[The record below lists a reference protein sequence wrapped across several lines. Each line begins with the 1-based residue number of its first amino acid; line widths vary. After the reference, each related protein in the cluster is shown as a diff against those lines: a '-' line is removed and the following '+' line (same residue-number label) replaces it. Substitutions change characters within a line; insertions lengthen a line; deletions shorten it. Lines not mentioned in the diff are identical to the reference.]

1 LVTLTKILQRSQQA
15 LKSYFSHRS
24 QDNCRQDNLQK
35 QDSAVHKLPIPEAKP
50 APFPPNELE
59 RLKALYDYQILDTA
73 PEQAFDDLTTL
84 ASAICGTPI
93 ALVSLVDAKRQWFKS
108 KVGLDATETPRDLA
122 FCAYAILS
130 PSEPLIVP
138 NALEDERFAT
148 NPLVLF
154 EPNIRFYAGVPLVTP
169 DSCPIGTLCVID
181 KVPRQLTSQQ
191 LTALQVL
198 GRQVIAQLELRH
210 NLAKLEQ
217 TVLQQKRTE
226 QALRRSMA
234 TNRALI
240 DAIPDLM
247 FRINR
252 DGVVVGYKNSNE
264 SILSLNETDFRGKK
278 VEEILPV
285 PLAQRFLD
293 GVEQARQTGQLQILE
308 EEWSWQESTVYW
320 EARFAVSQGNE
331 VLAIIRNITERKQA
345 ENELRETLKKERELN
360 ELKTRFISMASHEFR
375 TPLTSIMGSTELVEH
390 YSHKWSDEKKQV
402 HFNRIY
408 SNIRH
413 MTQMLDEVLLVGKA
427 EAGKLEFNP
436 APMNVIEFC
445 RSFVEELQQG
455 AGREH
460 TIIFTP
466 QGLCLESESSVDS
479 SPSTAA
485 NLDKKLLQYIL
496 SNLLSNAIKYSPV
509 SSTIQ
514 LVLTCR
520 DNQIEIQVQDRGIGI
535 PEEDQPRLFEAFHR
549 ATNVEGVPGT
559 GLGLVIVK
567 NAVDLHGGSITI
579 NSKVGEGTTFTVRL
593 PLNASPILVAGNELT
608 D

>member
-1 LVTLTKILQRSQQA
+1 LVTITKILQRSQQV
-15 LKSYFSHRS
+15 LKSYFSPPS
-24 QDNCRQDNLQK
+24 QDNRQQGNLQK
-35 QDSAVHKLPIPEAKP
+35 QPSAVHKLPTPEAKP
-50 APFPPNELE
+50 APLPPNEVE

-93 ALVSLVDAKRQWFKS
+93 ALVSLVDRNRQWFKS

-122 FCAYAILS
+122 FCAHAILC

-148 NPLVLF
+148 NPLVLLD
-154 EPNIRFYAGVPLVTP
+154 PNIRFYAGVPLVTP
-169 DSCPIGTLCVID
+169 NSCPIGTLCVID
-181 KVPRQLTSQQ
+181 QVPRQLTSQQ
-191 LTALQVL
+191 IAALQVL
-198 GRQVIAQLELRH
+198 GRQVIAQLELRY

-217 TVLQQKRTE
+217 TVIQQQRTE
-226 QALRRSMA
+226 QALRSSMA

-240 DAIPDLM
+240 NAIPDLM
-247 FRINR
+247 FRINQ

-264 SILSLNETDFRGKK
+264 SMLSLNETDFRGKK
-278 VEEILPV
+278 VEEILPA

-293 GVEQARQTGQLQILE
+293 GVEQARQTGKLQILE

-331 VLAIIRNITERKQA
+331 VLAIVRNITDRKQA

-360 ELKTRFISMASHEFR
+360 ELKSRFISMASHEFR

-390 YSHKWSDEKKQV
+390 YSHKWSDQKKQV
-402 HFNRIY
+402 HFDRIY
-408 SNIRH
+408 SNVRH

-436 APMNVIEFC
+436 APMNVIQFC

-466 QGLCLESESSVDS
+466 QGLCLESESTADS
-479 SPSTAA
+479 SPCSAA
-485 NLDKKLLQYIL
+485 NFDKKLLQYIL

-509 SSTIQ
+509 ASTIQ
-514 LVLTCR
+514 LVLTCHDSR
-520 DNQIEIQVQDRGIGI
+520 IEIQIQDQGIGI
-535 PEEDQPRLFEAFHR
+535 PDEDQSRLFEAFHR

-567 NAVDLHGGSITI
+567 NAVDLHGGSMTI
-579 NSKVGEGTTFTVRL
+579 NSKVGEGTTFTVTL
-593 PLNASPILVAGNELT
+593 PLNSSTALIQ
-608 D
+608 

>member
-1 LVTLTKILQRSQQA
+1 MVTITKILRRSQQV
-15 LKSYFSHRS
+15 LKSYFSPRS
-24 QDNCRQDNLQK
+24 QDNRQQENLQK
-35 QDSAVHKLPIPEAKP
+35 QASAVHELPTPQAKP
-50 APFPPNELE
+50 APLPPNELE

-93 ALVSLVDAKRQWFKS
+93 ALVSLVDAGRQWFKS

-122 FCAYAILS
+122 FCAHAILS

-148 NPLVLF
+148 NPLVLLD
-154 EPNIRFYAGVPLVTP
+154 PNIRFYAGVPLLTP
-169 DSCPIGTLCVID
+169 NSCSIGTLCVID
-181 KVPRQLTSQQ
+181 QVPRQLTSQQ
-191 LTALQVL
+191 LTALTVL

-210 NLAKLEQ
+210 NLAKLKQ
-217 TVLQQKRTE
+217 TVIHQKRTE
-226 QALRRSMA
+226 QALRSSMA

-240 DAIPDLM
+240 NAIPDLM
-247 FRINR
+247 FRINQ
-252 DGVVVGYKNSNE
+252 DGVVVGYKSSNE
-264 SILSLNETDFRGKK
+264 SMLSLDESDFRGKK

-293 GVEQARQTGQLQILE
+293 GVERARQTGKLQILE

-331 VLAIIRNITERKQA
+331 VLAIVRNITDRKQA

-402 HFNRIY
+402 HFDRIY
-408 SNIRH
+408 SNVRH
-413 MTQMLDEVLLVGKA
+413 MTQMLNEVLLVGKA
-427 EAGKLEFNP
+427 EAGKLDFNP
-436 APMNVIEFC
+436 APINVIQFC
-445 RSFVEELQQG
+445 HSFVEELQHG
-455 AGREH
+455 PGREH
-460 TIIFTP
+460 TIIFTH
-466 QGLCLESESSVDS
+466 QGLCLESKSLADS
-479 SPSTAA
+479 SPCTAA
-485 NLDKKLLQYIL
+485 IFDKKLLQYIL

-509 SSTIQ
+509 GSTIQ
-514 LVLTCR
+514 LVLTCH
-520 DNQIEIQVQDRGIGI
+520 DSQIEIQIEDEGIGI
-535 PEEDQPRLFEAFHR
+535 PDEDQSRLFEAFHR

-579 NSKVGEGTTFTVRL
+579 NSKVGEGTTFTVTL
-593 PLNASPILVAGNELT
+593 PLNSSTALIQ
-608 D
+608 

>member
-1 LVTLTKILQRSQQA
+1 MVTITKILQRSQQA
-15 LKSYFSHRS
+15 LKSYFSPPA
-24 QDNCRQDNLQK
+24 QDNHQQHNLQK
-35 QDSAVHKLPIPEAKP
+35 QTSAAHKLPTPEAKP
-50 APFPPNELE
+50 APLPPNELE

-84 ASAICGTPI
+84 ASAICGTSI
-93 ALVSLVDAKRQWFKS
+93 ALVSLVDRNRQWFKS
-108 KVGLDATETPRDLA
+108 RVGLDATETPRDLA
-122 FCAYAILS
+122 FCAHAILS
-130 PSEPLIVP
+130 PFKPLIVP

-148 NPLVLF
+148 NPLVLLD
-154 EPNIRFYAGVPLVTP
+154 PNIRFYAGVPLVTP
-169 DSCPIGTLCVID
+169 SSCPIGTLCVID
-181 KVPRQLTSQQ
+181 RVPRQLTSQQ
-191 LTALQVL
+191 LAALQVL

-217 TVLQQKRTE
+217 TVIQQQRTE
-226 QALRRSMA
+226 QALRSSMA

-240 DAIPDLM
+240 NAIPDLM
-247 FRINR
+247 FRINQ

-264 SILSLNETDFRGKK
+264 SMLSLDETDFRGKK

-293 GVEQARQTGQLQILE
+293 SVEQARQTGKLQILE
-308 EEWSWQESTVYW
+308 EEWSWQERTVYW

-331 VLAIIRNITERKQA
+331 VLAIVRNITERKQA

-390 YSHKWSDEKKQV
+390 YSHKWSDQKKQV
-402 HFNRIY
+402 HFDRIY
-408 SNIRH
+408 SNVRH

-436 APMNVIEFC
+436 APINVIQFC

-460 TIIFTP
+460 TLIFRL
-466 QGLCLESESSVDS
+466 QGLCLESESTADS
-479 SPSTAA
+479 NPCTAA
-485 NLDKKLLQYIL
+485 NFDKKLLQYIL

-509 SSTIQ
+509 GSTIQ
-514 LVLTCR
+514 LVLTCHDSR
-520 DNQIEIQVQDRGIGI
+520 LEIQIQDEGIGI
-535 PEEDQPRLFEAFHR
+535 PDEDQSRLFEAFHR

-579 NSKVGEGTTFTVRL
+579 NSKVGEGTTFTVTL
-593 PLNASPILVAGNELT
+593 PLNSSTALIQ
-608 D
+608 